1 MAIPTV
7 GVTASWGGTVF
18 GTVVE
23 LRSTMG
29 GSLPVNR
36 GASSGSLAAAVS
48 VGGGTATQST
58 TYTQLNTGYGVDVG
72 TIEVLC
78 LHTANIAFSEW
89 GKKRTIAMGGT
100 TLSQVNTN
108 QTVSVLF
115 TAPAICQTLQAGA
128 KVNDVWRFQG
138 TFKLCKETN

>member
-29 GSLPVNR
+29 GSLPTNR
-36 GASSGSLAAAVS
+36 GASAGSVSRAVS

-58 TYTQLNTGYGVDVG
+58 TYTQLNSAWGVDVG

-78 LHTANIAFSEW
+78 LHTANIAFNEW
-89 GKKRTIAMGGT
+89 GMKRTIAMGGT
-100 TLSQVNTN
+100 TRSQINTN
-108 QTVSVLF
+108 QTVTVLF

-138 TFKLCKETN
+138 TFKICKETN

>member
-29 GSLPVNR
+29 GSLPTNR
-36 GASSGSLAAAVS
+36 GASSGSLSGSVS
-48 VGGGTATQST
+48 SGGGTVAT
-58 TYTQLNTGYGVDVG
+58 TYTQLNSPWAVDVG

-78 LHTANIAFSEW
+78 LHTANIKFTEW
-89 GKKRTIAMGGT
+89 GMKRTIAMGGT
-100 TLSQVNTN
+100 TYNATSTAS
-108 QTVSVLF
+108 TVTVLF

-138 TFKLCKETN
+138 VFKLCKETN

>member
-29 GSLPVNR
+29 GSLPTNR
-36 GASSGSLAAAVS
+36 GASSGSVSRAVS

-58 TYTQLNTGYGVDVG
+58 TYTQLNSAWGVDVG

-89 GKKRTIAMGGT
+89 GMKRTIAMGGT

-108 QTVSVLF
+108 QTVTVLF

-138 TFKLCKETN
+138 TFKICNETN

>member
-1 MAIPTV
+1 MAIITA

-29 GSLPVNR
+29 GSLPINR
-36 GASSGSLAAAVS
+36 GAASTSLSSTVS

-78 LHTANIAFSEW
+78 LHTANIEFQEW
-89 GKKRTIAMGGT
+89 GKKRTIAMGGAAR
-100 TLSQVNTN
+100 SQVNTN
-108 QTVSVLF
+108 QTVTVLF

-128 KVNDVWRFQG
+128 KTNDVWRFQG

>member
-1 MAIPTV
+1 MAIITA
-7 GVTASWGGTVF
+7 GVTAAWGGTVF

-36 GASSGSLAAAVS
+36 GASSPSLSSAVS
-48 VGGGTATQST
+48 VGGGTVTQAT
-58 TYTQLNTGYGVDVG
+58 TYTQLNTPWGVDVG

-78 LHTANIAFSEW
+78 LHTANIEFREW
-89 GKKRTIAMGGT
+89 GMKRTIAMGGT
-100 TLSQVNTN
+100 ARSQVNTN
-108 QTVSVLF
+108 QTVTVLF
-115 TAPAICQTLQAGA
+115 TAPAVCQSLQAGA

>member
-1 MAIPTV
+1 MAIITA
-7 GVTASWGGTVF
+7 GVTAAWGGTVF

-36 GASSGSLAAAVS
+36 GASSTFVSSAVS
-48 VGGGTATQST
+48 VGGGAATQAT
-58 TYTQLNTGYGVDVG
+58 TYTQLNTPWGVDVG

-78 LHTANIAFSEW
+78 LHTANIEFREW
-89 GKKRTIAMGGT
+89 GMKRTIAMGGT
-100 TLSQVNTN
+100 ARSQVNTN
-108 QTVSVLF
+108 QTVTVLF
-115 TAPAICQTLQAGA
+115 TAPAVCQSLQVGA